1 MQTQDYI
8 EMCYREGNRR
18 TRRKTS
24 LRPSKLKLIHQ
35 RIKLEYTNNKRPSKG
50 SLPYILE
57 PSKLLL
63 PTDFSESCLL
73 QLSGSHNLAR
83 LHPPSEWLLPILPS
97 STKFSF
103 YTQYGCGRCLDQQPL
118 KDLEMERQELRKT
131 TRKCVEDCGYNNL

>member
-1 MQTQDYI
+1 MQTQDNTKT
-8 EMCYREGNRR
+8 CYRKENRR
-18 TRRKTS
+18 TWRKTS
-24 LRPSKLKLIHQ
+24 SRPSKLKLIHQ
-35 RIKLEYTNNKRPSKG
+35 RLKLEYMNNKRPSKG
-50 SLPYILE
+50 SQAYVLE
-57 PSKLLL
+57 PSQLLL
-63 PTDFSESCLL
+63 PTEFSEPCLL

-83 LHPPSEWLLPILPS
+83 LHLPSEWLLPILPS